1 MCRNSEHLACF
12 RGSGSRLRKFAG
24 DEEGSY
30 SIEAVIWMPIFAILL
45 ALIMNVSVVFFT
57 ESQMMR
63 VVQDGNRAFSLGRL
77 TSEQA
82 VEDYVLTTL
91 AYTDADIVVTTTV
104 SGGIIRTQ
112 LSAPATDLM
121 PLNFLRDSFSNVRVG
136 FTAQQ
141 IVEF

>member
-1 MCRNSEHLACF
+1 MNSFTDQSGGFASVVKHL
-12 RGSGSRLRKFAG
+12 RGFCA
-24 DEEGSY
+24 DEDGSY

-77 TSEQA
+77 TSPEE
-82 VEDYVLTTL
+82 VEDYVIETL
-91 AYTDADIVVTTTV
+91 AYTDADLLVETTV

-136 FTAQQ
+136 FTSQQ

>member
-1 MCRNSEHLACF
+1 MNCKTEHKGCF
-12 RGSGSRLRKFAG
+12 GKVANHLQGFVK
-24 DEEGSY
+24 DEDGSY

-77 TSEQA
+77 TSVAE

-91 AYTDADIVVTTTV
+91 AYTDADLSVESTV
-104 SGGIIRTQ
+104 SDGIIRTQ